1 MTYPAGVQLEE
12 IHALQDAADYLYER
26 GNEVKLYVNSESTIE
41 RDVYGSV
48 KKRTPSYITLH
59 AFPIDYNPTDDQLM
73 KAGVREQVDLLVTLA
88 TKHLTDNSISYLD
101 IDTGRYE
108 IEINGDVYSIKDKN
122 QINMFSHVYLN
133 VILGLSKK

>member
-12 IHALQDAADYLYER
+12 THALQDAADYLYER
-26 GNEVKLYVNSESTIE
+26 GSEVKLYVNSESTIE

-108 IEINGDVYSIKDKN
+108 IEVNGDVYSIKDKN
-122 QINMFSHVYLN
+122 QINMFSHIYLN

>member
-108 IEINGDVYSIKDKN
+108 IEVNGDVYSIKDKN
-122 QINMFSHVYLN
+122 QINMFSHIYLN